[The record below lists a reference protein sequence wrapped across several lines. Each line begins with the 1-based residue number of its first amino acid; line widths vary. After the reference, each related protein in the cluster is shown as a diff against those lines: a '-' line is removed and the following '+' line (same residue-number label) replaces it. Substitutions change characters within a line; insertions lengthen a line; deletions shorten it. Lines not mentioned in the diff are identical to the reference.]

1 MMEVFTRANEAL
13 FAVHGTVFLVG
24 NTHDILYPNS
34 GSARDWCKGVASV
47 KYTTGIELR
56 DEGQFGFLLPEDQG
70 STCRGVW
77 RLTNDRG
84 LIRIGGFKSKC
95 CLCKTKTS

>member
-34 GSARDWCKGVASV
+34 GSARDWCKGVAGV

-56 DEGQFGFLLPEDQG
+56 DEGQFGFLLPENQG
-70 STCRGVW
+70 RKW
-77 RLTNDRG
+77 G
-84 LIRIGGFKSKC
+84 LVMRIRIILNNLRSKI
-95 CLCKTKTS
+95 S

>member
-1 MMEVFTRANEAL
+1 MIIHARWKFLDILISLQMMDVFTRASEAL

-34 GSARDWCKGVASV
+34 GSARDWCKGVAGV

-56 DEGQFGFLLPEDQG
+56 DEGQFGFLLPENQG
-70 STCRGVW
+70 NGV
-77 RLTNDRG
+77 
-84 LIRIGGFKSKC
+84 
-95 CLCKTKTS
+95 